1 MKILRISLINTVDF
15 HTMGETQGSTIDF
28 LKNSEGIPYIPATHI
43 KGVMRTEAERIMRS
57 TMDYKHGIFKIKPD
71 NNFSDA
77 ENKRIKGIRTENE
90 LKLRETCS
98 IVCNIFGKIH
108 DVNSQAYHEGKI
120 KITDFIADKKFLS
133 VSRMHVA
140 INRNNL
146 SKEERALFRTR
157 AVPAGSRFTG
167 YLFIRD
173 LSEDE
178 NKLLMASLHSMCHY
192 GLGGERSRGLG
203 YFQIEGPT
211 TISYEEFL
219 MGGVLL

>member
-1 MKILRISLINTVDF
+1 MKILKISLINIVDF
-15 HTMGETQGSTIDF
+15 HTMGETQGFTIDF

-57 TMDYKHGIFKIKPD
+57 TMDHKHEIFELKPD
-71 NNFSDA
+71 NNFSKA
-77 ENKRIKGIRTENE
+77 ENERIKSIRTEKE
-90 LKLRETCS
+90 LKLRETSS

-108 DVNSQAYHEGKI
+108 DENSQTYHEGKI
-120 KITDFIADKKFLS
+120 KITDFIAEKGVLS
-133 VSRMHVA
+133 VSRMHVS
-140 INRNNL
+140 IHRNNL
-146 SKEERALFRTR
+146 SKEDGALFRTR
-157 AVPAGSRFTG
+157 VVPAGSRFTG

-203 YFQIEGPT
+203 CFQIEGPT
-211 TISYEEFL
+211 IISYDEFL
-219 MGGVLL
+219 KGGVLL